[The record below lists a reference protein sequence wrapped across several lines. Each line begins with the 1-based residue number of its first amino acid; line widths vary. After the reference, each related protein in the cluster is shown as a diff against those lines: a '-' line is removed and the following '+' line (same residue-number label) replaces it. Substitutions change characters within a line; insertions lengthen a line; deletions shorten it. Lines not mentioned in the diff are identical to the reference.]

1 MSTKELCNTLCQLS
15 SEAQAKKRYPIDCRS
30 FVCQQG
36 FDIFRLFESLNKI
49 KKRQLSDQEREYICL
64 RLAAYSPQTIACYFL
79 KHEII
84 SMKDL
89 KDEWSDEIEQKNKIL
104 KSEMSK
110 TVHRYIKK
118 LMEVE
123 EDSRFSWPEFIDFL
137 EANGYQETSHNT
149 KTSNVLVEHEI
160 DLDNNEL
167 IQLWQRFIEQ
177 NFLNI
182 RIIDIE

>member
-1 MSTKELCNTLCQLS
+1 
-15 SEAQAKKRYPIDCRS
+15 
-30 FVCQQG
+30 
-36 FDIFRLFESLNKI
+36 
-49 KKRQLSDQEREYICL
+49 
-64 RLAAYSPQTIACYFL
+64 
-79 KHEII
+79 
-84 SMKDL
+84 MKDL

-149 KTSNVLVEHEI
+149 KTSNVLVEHKI

-182 RIIDIE
+182 RIIGTGIV